1 MCSGAGHEGRLW
13 GTLKL
18 FLQRVT
24 EGRRSLLVIQQLAKG
39 LITASPCESPV
50 WSGQWLQAH
59 GLGRQDNGGTKV
71 CH

>member
-18 FLQRVT
+18 FSLQRVT
-24 EGRRSLLVIQQLAKG
+24 EGCRSLLVIQQLAKG

-50 WSGQWLQAH
+50 WSGQWL
-59 GLGRQDNGGTKV
+59 
-71 CH
+71 